1 MAWKTLC
8 REFLSKNYQKVSVVI
23 ENLSFKRI
31 TTLPL
36 EGDVKF
42 SINIVRKSGNFEIL
56 ESGFPVCSGNIR
68 TKEDAPGEFEI
79 LETPIDF
86 SRGTLSLT
94 NNDIYRY
101 FDLKGQ
107 IFSQSFKSLI
117 ESNVEGSAGKVEW
130 KNDFAS
136 FIESMLQLSGLG
148 VPNYAGFLFSSGV
161 SKIVID
167 PLQFIEG
174 ISQNKGE

>member
-8 REFLSKNYQKVSVVI
+8 REFLSKNYQEVPVVI

-42 SINIVRKSGNFEIL
+42 SINMVKKSGNFEIL
-56 ESGFPVCSGNIR
+56 ESSVPVCSGNIR
-68 TKEDAPGEFEI
+68 TKEDAPTEFDI
-79 LETPIDF
+79 LKSPIEF
-86 SRGTLSLT
+86 PRGTMDLT
-94 NNDIYRY
+94 NTDIYRF

-107 IFSQSFKSLI
+107 IFSQSFKSVI
-117 ESNVEGSAGKVEW
+117 ETNVEASAGRVEW
-130 KNDFAS
+130 KDDFPS
-136 FIESMLQLSGLG
+136 FIENMLQLSGLG
-148 VPNYAGFLFSSGV
+148 VPNYNGFLFSSGV

-167 PLQFIEG
+167 PVQFMES
-174 ISQNKGE
+174 ISENKGK